1 MVADVA
7 MYMAT
12 PKRLVRLTKRMS
24 FSTLPRLNEF
34 IKVKNESLGDYFAFL
49 VVQVTHKE
57 DGSPELWIHTSS
69 FVDGRSQISFWP
81 EEELD
86 DWISSYAKEGWELQ
100 SDVENRTFRE
110 DNGSTCLEFSGIR

>member
-1 MVADVA
+1 

-12 PKRLVRLTKRMS
+12 PKRLVRLTKRLS
-24 FSTLPRLNEF
+24 FCTLPRLNEF
-34 IKVKNESLGDYFAFL
+34 IKIKNSALGDHFAFL
-49 VVQVTHKE
+49 VVQITHKE
-57 DGSPELWIHTSS
+57 DGFPEVWIHTSS

-86 DWISSYAKEGWELQ
+86 DWVSSYAKEGWELQ

-110 DNGSTCLEFSGIR
+110 DNGSMFLQFSGIK